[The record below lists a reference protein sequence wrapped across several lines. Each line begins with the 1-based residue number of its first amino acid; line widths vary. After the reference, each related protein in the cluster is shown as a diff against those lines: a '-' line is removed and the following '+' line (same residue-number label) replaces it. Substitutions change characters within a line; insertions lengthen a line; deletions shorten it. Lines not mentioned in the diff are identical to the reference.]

1 MKASELKKDEI
12 ITEWLKSRRVTRN
25 TTIGYLQAM
34 QFYIEFTGQIQIEL
48 LDKPKPKLK
57 RESYWILLFF

>member
-25 TTIGYLQAM
+25 TIIGYLQAM
-34 QFYIEFTGQIQIEL
+34 QFYMEFTGQTQTEL
-48 LDKPKPKLK
+48 LVH
-57 RESYWILLFF
+57 RFQSSS